1 MQDQQL
7 ENVKVEVEGELYN
20 VLGYIAC
27 PMLCYNKPGTSYTLL
42 ELPEDPSDVS
52 IFHISASR
60 DTHNFIY
67 GHHVIQTTPY
77 MDIT

>member
-1 MQDQQL
+1 MVTNTRLLQDQQL

-27 PMLCYNKPGTSYTLL
+27 PMLCYNKPGTAYTLL

-52 IFHISASR
+52 I
-60 DTHNFIY
+60 THK
-67 GHHVIQTTPY
+67 TPY
-77 MDIT
+77 MGIT